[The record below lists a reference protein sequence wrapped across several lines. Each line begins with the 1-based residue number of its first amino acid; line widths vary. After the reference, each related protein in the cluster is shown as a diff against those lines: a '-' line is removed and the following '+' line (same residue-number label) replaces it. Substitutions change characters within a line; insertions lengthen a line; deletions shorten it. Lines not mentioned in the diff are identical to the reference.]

1 MRVAGERNSAAGLP
15 VILSGAAGLP
25 VILSGAAGLPV
36 NLSGAAGL
44 PVNLSDSAAGLPVI
58 LSGAAA
64 LPVILSGA
72 AALPVILSGAAAL
85 SVLDDYEERQSCELS
100 LATSHPCISC
110 TRSTKMTTRK
120 QFLFYLNKTPF
131 CLSDSRFI
139 LLTL

>member
-58 LSGAAA
+58 LSGAA
-64 LPVILSGA
+64 G
-72 AALPVILSGAAAL
+72 LPVILSGAAAL
-85 SVLDDYEERQSCELS
+85 SVLDDYEKRQSCELS

>member
-58 LSGAAA
+58 LSGAA
-64 LPVILSGA
+64 G
-72 AALPVILSGAAAL
+72 LPVILSGAAAL